1 MMRAAGRYAGQL
13 FAYALFAGVIGVF
26 ATEPRYFPLD
36 PQDAMIKLSFT
47 HVGRRAG
54 ACRTLSAEELAR
66 LPPNMRQVQ
75 DCPRG
80 RVPLRVELELD
91 GRLLLARDLP
101 AAGLSHDRAASL
113 YEKFAVPAGRHR
125 VVVRLRDSARSEG
138 YDYESARE
146 VTLAP
151 RQNFVIDFR
160 QEAGGF
166 IFH

>member
-1 MMRAAGRYAGQL
+1 MRAPWRFIGQAL
-13 FAYALFAGVIGVF
+13 AYALFAGAIGVL
-26 ATEPRYFPLD
+26 ATEPRYSPID
-36 PQDAMIKLSFT
+36 PQAAMIKLSFT
-47 HVGRRAG
+47 HVGQRAG

-66 LPPNMRQVQ
+66 LPPNMRQAQ
-75 DCPRG
+75 DCPRA

-91 GRLLLARDLP
+91 GRLLLARELP

-113 YEKFAVPAGRHR
+113 YEKFTVPSGRHR
-125 VVVRLRDSARSEG
+125 VAVRLRDSARATG
-138 YDYESARE
+138 FDYESTRE
-146 VTLAP
+146 VELRP